1 MPNLLRLSLAHGV
14 DALRHA
20 SEQLDLAVADRA
32 VQALLDCSGRR
43 YFTGIGKSGHSA
55 ARMASS
61 LSSIGL
67 AAHWV
72 HGTEWS
78 HGELGALGAGDLIF
92 AVSQSGSTQE
102 LVWLAEQLQ
111 ASQGG
116 VSMLSLTGDAG
127 SPLAQ
132 RSELALTSAVPP
144 ELETLGALPTS
155 SLLAQHHVFNAL
167 LCECASRRDLTAADV
182 LRNHPGGAIGAS
194 LRADVDLASTCEVSR
209 L

>member
-78 HGELGALGAGDLIF
+78 HGELGAQRDRLNMAFSQKIGEF
-92 AVSQSGSTQE
+92 AFAT
-102 LVWLAEQLQ
+102 
-111 ASQGG
+111 
-116 VSMLSLTGDAG
+116 
-127 SPLAQ
+127 PL
-132 RSELALTSAVPP
+132 
-144 ELETLGALPTS
+144 
-155 SLLAQHHVFNAL
+155 
-167 LCECASRRDLTAADV
+167 
-182 LRNHPGGAIGAS
+182 
-194 LRADVDLASTCEVSR
+194 
-209 L
+209 